1 MNSIF
6 GHIDIRH
13 TCCATRCVHSRAN
26 TESRNNKHTCTHTHT
41 QVHTNTQT
49 HAHTPATHAHC
60 FGATPLAIFEAAACV
75 QFQMPVCTKQMNITP
90 CIQTIDLDTHAFQT
104 LCTYIHKPQHI
115 RTFII
120 SERERARE
128 RDRECVCV
136 LVCVNCVCSTVY
148 FRHTGKTIR
157 DPLLCI
163 FATRWAGRKTDILW
177 NHF

>member
-1 MNSIF
+1 VLCHSLCAL
-6 GHIDIRH
+6 
-13 TCCATRCVHSRAN
+13 TCEHRETQQQTHM
-26 TESRNNKHTCTHTHT
+26 HTHTHT

-104 LCTYIHKPQHI
+104 LCTYIHTPQHI

-148 FRHTGKTIR
+148 FQHTGKTIR